1 MKKGFTYLL
10 FSCVLLAQFMLTLT
24 LHLPNIAEAKVY
36 SANLAV
42 TSVMINEPS
51 VKLENG
57 NNSVSIVYLNNTSAK
72 ITITATN
79 QSQTYY
85 YALNINNIA
94 SQSWKV
100 HLEYVDYTNLSCVDA
115 SVVLHNGTY
124 ELWQIKIEKGTISV
138 NSTVYDLPSNTT
150 IYLGVQDVLGRSQG
164 TMVLYANLKI
174 SYPNKTTT
182 YMLYTIKFELSY
194 NP

>member
-1 MKKGFTYLL
+1 
-10 FSCVLLAQFMLTLT
+10 MLTLT
-24 LHLPNIAEAKVY
+24 LHLPYIAEAKVY
-36 SANLAV
+36 SANLSV

-57 NNSVSIVYLNNTSAK
+57 NDSVSIVYLNNTSAK

-94 SQSWKV
+94 SQGWKV
-100 HLEYVDYTNLSCVDA
+100 HLEYVDYTNLNCVDA
-115 SVVLHNGTY
+115 TIVLHDGAY
-124 ELWQIKIEKGTISV
+124 EIWQIKIENGIIST
-138 NSTVYDLPSNTT
+138 NSIVYDLPSNAM
-150 IYLGVQDVLGRSQG
+150 IYLGVQDVLGKSQG
-164 TMVLYANLKI
+164 TTVLYANLKI
-174 SYPNKTTT
+174 GDPIKTTT
-182 YMLYTIKFELSY
+182 YMLYAIRFELRY